1 MGTLRSVTE
10 GDYFVTAA
18 DSDVRVPDDEVRALA
33 EVEETVG
40 PHGPALV
47 EIFFRVV
54 HPSYPIVR
62 KQAFL
67 QRHRSGEERV
77 SPALLAAIYL
87 LALGWWDQEPAVSNQ
102 PKPDVPRLEYLA
114 ITTLTAAIQRPKLS
128 AIQAGL
134 LLLQRAK
141 SNTWTLSVQLV
152 ALGQDL
158 GLHLDCSSWSIPPWE
173 RSLRKRLAWALY
185 MQDKWSAVMHGRPS
199 HINTAD
205 WNVAALTT
213 DDFEAEEIS
222 DPLLTPREDE
232 TPEYNQLDH
241 GRTCFMQLIGLTGI
255 MAEVCETF
263 YSATAKAEYARAGAS
278 ASQLVLNRAKPVQIK
293 LKDWFAKLPAECKMD
308 HNTSSTTTSGETSPA
323 FSQQGHLHLAYFA
336 TEISIHRRIVQ
347 ALSTTTTT
355 TTTTPAY
362 MLFICRSA
370 AKTRLI
376 SALDF
381 VNRLRPAHL
390 HAFWFFAAPFHFAL
404 IGTFG
409 ALLQATSPAQEEAEF
424 YACRLNEF
432 RWTLAVSARQA
443 PWIAGAL
450 DALEVNK
457 ELLRGLP
464 EKSPAERVVLGG
476 AGAGVGAGGSGA
488 RPSIGRMDSV
498 ASGSVTMTGM
508 GEIMEEDV
516 DGEEEEEEEE
526 EGEGE
531 EWER

>member
-1 MGTLRSVTE
+1 MGSLRSVTD
-10 GDYFVTAA
+10 GDYFITAA

-40 PHGPALV
+40 PHGPALM

-54 HPSYPIVR
+54 HPSYPILR
-62 KQAFL
+62 KEAFL
-67 QRHRSGEERV
+67 QRHRSGEERIN
-77 SPALLAAIYL
+77 PALLAAMYL
-87 LALGWWDQEPAVSNQ
+87 LALGWWDQEPAMSTQ
-102 PKPDVPRLEYLA
+102 PKPDIPRLEYLA
-114 ITTLTAAIQRPKLS
+114 ITTLTIAIQRPKLS

-158 GLHLDCSSWSIPPWE
+158 GLHLDCSSWSIPAWE

-199 HINTAD
+199 HINSAD
-205 WNVAALTT
+205 WNVAALTA
-213 DDFEAEEIS
+213 DDFETEESS
-222 DPLLTPREDE
+222 DPLLTPRAEE
-232 TPEYNQLDH
+232 TPDDHLEH
-241 GRTCFMQLIGLTGI
+241 GRTCFMQMIALTGI
-255 MAEVCETF
+255 MAEVCDTF
-263 YSATAKAEYARAGAS
+263 YSATAKAEYAQAGPY

-293 LKDWFAKLPAECKMD
+293 LKDWFARLPAECKMD
-308 HNTSSTTTSGETSPA
+308 NNSSSGSSSSSSHAAAAAAAESRTFA
-323 FSQQGHLHLAYFA
+323 QQGHLHLAYFA

-347 ALSTTTTT
+347 ALADAA
-355 TTTTPAY
+355 PPGPPPY
-362 MLFICRSA
+362 MLFICRAA

-409 ALLQATSPAQEEAEF
+409 ALLQATSPGAEEAWF

-432 RWTLAVSARQA
+432 RWTLGVSARQA

-450 DALEVNK
+450 EALEVNAEMLK
-457 ELLRGLP
+457 GLP
-464 EKSPAERVVLGG
+464 EKPPA
-476 AGAGVGAGGSGA
+476 GSIALEGPPGEA
-488 RPSIGRMDSV
+488 RPTPMRMDSV
-498 ASGSVTMTGM
+498 ASLATVGG
-508 GEIMEEDV
+508 GEE
-516 DGEEEEEEEE
+516 DGEEEE
-526 EGEGE
+526 
-531 EWER
+531 WEQ

>member
-1 MGTLRSVTE
+1 MGSLRPVTD
-10 GDYFVTAA
+10 GDYFITAA

-40 PHGPALV
+40 PHGPALI
-47 EIFFRVV
+47 EIFFRIV
-54 HPSYPIVR
+54 HPSYPILR
-62 KQAFL
+62 KEAFL

-77 SPALLAAIYL
+77 SPALLAAMYL
-87 LALGWWDQEPAVSNQ
+87 LALGWWDQEPAVSTQ
-102 PKPDVPRLEYLA
+102 PKPDIPRLEYLA
-114 ITTLTAAIQRPKLS
+114 ITTLTIAIQRPKLS

-158 GLHLDCSSWSIPPWE
+158 GLHLDCSGWSIPPWE

-199 HINTAD
+199 HINAAD
-205 WNVAALTT
+205 WNVAALTA
-213 DDFEAEEIS
+213 DDFETEQSS
-222 DPLLTPREDE
+222 DPLLTPREEEMPHDHLE
-232 TPEYNQLDH
+232 H
-241 GRTCFMQLIGLTGI
+241 GRTCFMQMIALTGI

-263 YSATAKAEYARAGAS
+263 YSATAKAEYDQAGPY

-293 LKDWFAKLPAECKMD
+293 LKDWFARLPAECKMD
-308 HNTSSTTTSGETSPA
+308 SSSSGSETSSSASESRTFA
-323 FSQQGHLHLAYFA
+323 QQGHLHLAYFA

-347 ALSTTTTT
+347 ALADA
-355 TTTTPAY
+355 PAPGPPPY
-362 MLFICRSA
+362 MLFICRAA

-409 ALLQATSPAQEEAEF
+409 ALLQATSPGAEEAWF

-432 RWTLAVSARQA
+432 RWTLGVSARQA

-450 DALEVNK
+450 EALEVNAEMLK
-457 ELLRGLP
+457 GLP
-464 EKSPAERVVLGG
+464 EKPPAESIAMEQPQGSMGMG
-476 AGAGVGAGGSGA
+476 AA
-488 RPSIGRMDSV
+488 RPTPTRMDSV
-498 ASGSVTMTGM
+498 ASLATG
-508 GEIMEEDV
+508 GIEEEEDEG
-516 DGEEEEEEEE
+516 GEEE
-526 EGEGE
+526 
-531 EWER
+531 WEQ

>member
-10 GDYFVTAA
+10 GDYFLTAA

-47 EIFFRVV
+47 EIFFRIV

-67 QRHRSGEERV
+67 QRHRSGEERIG
-77 SPALLAAIYL
+77 PALLAAIYL

-114 ITTLTAAIQRPKLS
+114 ITTLTTAIQRPKLS

-158 GLHLDCSSWSIPPWE
+158 GLHLDCSSWWIPPWE
-173 RSLRKRLAWALY
+173 RNLRKRLAWALY

-199 HINTAD
+199 HINAAD

-213 DDFEAEEIS
+213 DDFEAEETG

-232 TPEYNQLDH
+232 APEYNQLDH

-263 YSATAKAEYARAGAS
+263 YSARAKAEDARAGAS

-308 HNTSSTTTSGETSPA
+308 HNTTLTGGETSPA

-347 ALSTTTTT
+347 ALSTSTSTPT

-390 HAFWFFAAPFHFAL
+390 RAFWFFAAPFHFAL

-409 ALLQATSPAQEEAEF
+409 ALLQATSPAQEEADF

-464 EKSPAERVVLGG
+464 EKSPAERLVWGDDSG
-476 AGAGVGAGGSGA
+476 AGAGGSGT

-498 ASGSVTMTGM
+498 ASGSVTMAGM
-508 GEIMEEDV
+508 GEILEEDV
-516 DGEEEEEEEE
+516 NGEEDEEDE
-526 EGEGE
+526 E
-531 EWER
+531 EWEQ